1 MMTQTS
7 EQVAREFRLD
17 LQALLDKYGAEL
29 EARDFWVLHSEC
41 GDDVRMEVTVPA
53 LYDSE
58 LNCIREWTHID
69 LGTNIFPSK

>member
-1 MMTQTS
+1 MMTQTA

-29 EARDFWVLHSEC
+29 EARDFWVGLYPLEAS
-41 GDDVRMEVTVPA
+41 VRMEVTVPA

-69 LGTNIFPSK
+69 LGANIFPSK